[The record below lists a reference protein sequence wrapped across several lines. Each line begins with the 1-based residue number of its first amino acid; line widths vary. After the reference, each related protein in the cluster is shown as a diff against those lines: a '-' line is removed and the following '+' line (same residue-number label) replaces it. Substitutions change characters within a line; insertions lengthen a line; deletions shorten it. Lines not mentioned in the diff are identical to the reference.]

1 MDIPKTLNAIRPL
14 RGDTIPIRTVQE
26 TRPVEEFGDAYVAE
40 VDIRGAAKLIK
51 ALDSKYPRDA
61 ALPLSHLRRFAKREI
76 LPPTLRAAIEAA
88 GSLGTADVKTIF
100 VVISPPLPASE
111 ELQELL
117 APFAPGAFSFGP
129 SGATTPGSSPEPSPP
144 KIPIFTIQIP
154 LQPPFNLQQAERWS
168 STLWPVVFNPAA
180 PRSTVAPPPQ
190 VLNRA
195 LDSIQ
200 PRAGYYLSLA
210 RKVAAEAKSSGRGRG
225 VGAVIV
231 DPSIEAAIEAAA
243 EESGESSVEQ
253 WMNAVITVGGD
264 VRFARSEAGKPSQA
278 DLHHDASPNPAC
290 AAFDADL
297 EGGPDLHAMMR
308 AIELLSRR
316 RREDPNNYDPTIPEF
331 IAQPVV
337 ETDPQLSLQLSPL
350 ESYFLSQPI
359 ILGTADNASTPPFDQ
374 HQPESYS
381 VSPKK
386 RKHEEPNPE
395 STSVSLDPV
404 DADSFSQ
411 TAHAIPTTPPLP
423 APPPLAVADMADP
436 TVPHHPNDAANV
448 TSAFPVS
455 GAASRIRSRAQG
467 GYLCT
472 DLDVYISHEP
482 CVCCSMGMLLSR
494 FRAVIFPRSGR
505 MKTGGLASEPCVAPV
520 PNCREADSVEDKK
533 DITDE
538 KSEDIIGDRHYYGL
552 HWRKELNWRVLGFEF
567 VDEDEDDE
575 ESEGD
580 DVVFNA

>member
-1 MDIPKTLNAIRPL
+1 MDIPETLNAIRPL
-14 RGDTIPIRTVQE
+14 RGDIIPIRTVQE

-51 ALDSKYPRDA
+51 TLDSKYPRDA

-76 LPPTLRAAIEAA
+76 LPPTLRAKIEAA

-100 VVISPPLPASE
+100 VVISPPLPALE
-111 ELQELL
+111 GLQKLL
-117 APFAPGAFSFGP
+117 TPFAPGACSFGP

-154 LQPPFNLQQAERWS
+154 LQPPFNLEQAERWS

-200 PRAGYYLSLA
+200 PRAGHYLSLA
-210 RKVAAEAKSSGRGRG
+210 RKVAAEAKTSGRGRG

-253 WMNAVITVGGD
+253 WINAVITVGGD

-278 DLHHDASPNPAC
+278 DLHHDTSPNPAC

-316 RREDPNNYDPTIPEF
+316 RREDPNNYDPTIPELT
-331 IAQPVV
+331 AQPVT

-359 ILGTADNASTPPFDQ
+359 ILGTADSASPPPFDQ

-395 STSVSLDPV
+395 STSVSLGPV
-404 DADSFSQ
+404 GAEPSGQ
-411 TAHAIPTTPPLP
+411 AAHA
-423 APPPLAVADMADP
+423 
-436 TVPHHPNDAANV
+436 
-448 TSAFPVS
+448 
-455 GAASRIRSRAQG
+455 G

-505 MKTGGLASEPCVAPV
+505 MKSGGLASEPCVAPV
-520 PNCREADSVEDKK
+520 PNRCEANSVENKK
-533 DITDE
+533 DTTDE
-538 KSEDIIGDRHYYGL
+538 KSEEIIGDRHYYGL

-567 VDEDEDDE
+567 VDEDEE
-575 ESEGD
+575 VSEGD